1 MHCAA
6 RAAVKGF
13 LMRHRLHLAF
23 IVGVSFLV
31 ADCAAGLPDVQ
42 AARAGDREA
51 GGLASRQTH
60 WLSSEGPLEVIALD
74 HDPAH
79 LSKDACLEGGSLCNK
94 KRDDPYSA
102 GPDSST
108 PFVWSM
114 RTIVVAVGVAICALL
129 ANAAGIGGGPFYVPA
144 MNVGLGFDLKLCTG
158 LSHSIVVAGA
168 ISSVVYGLLQPS
180 PLDTSRPLLD
190 IDIAF
195 ALIPAMLFGVSF
207 GVLINPS
214 MPEWLQTILLGILLV
229 VVTHKTY
236 KKGCKQWQ
244 AEAASKAGQS
254 RNGDDDDTRASL
266 LESGP
271 SPTAAKRRWKRAVS
285 LSLNSDID
293 EHISSAHREEV
304 ENEGTLAATL
314 DSTEHWFAAIV
325 RRIPWI
331 KLAILVALWAAF
343 LALQLKKAHHGNCTA
358 PFAALVAI
366 QAVLLAAVTAAF
378 VYHQSRKAGMHPD
391 HLDSQLRKLMTA
403 KAPSERGGVDD
414 PQPSIRNLTIVVS
427 LVAVSGFA
435 AGLLGIGGAL
445 IFNPFLLSMGVH
457 PQVVASTAVLIIL
470 FGSSS
475 ISLSFLMKGML
486 NVSYVM
492 VYAPIA
498 CVGSLIG
505 VTFIGWAVRKSGR
518 ASIIVLMMSGIIAAG
533 TIATL
538 VFGGLKSYH
547 EIQAGEGIG
556 FKPFCQD
563 LTSH

>member
-1 MHCAA
+1 MRYRLQLAIVVGISFLAAGCAA
-6 RAAVKGF
+6 DLR
-13 LMRHRLHLAF
+13 
-23 IVGVSFLV
+23 
-31 ADCAAGLPDVQ
+31 DVQ
-42 AARAGDREA
+42 IARAGDRTA
-51 GGLASRQTH
+51 GGLGSRQPH
-60 WLSSEGPLEVIALD
+60 WPSAEGPLEVTVLD
-74 HDPAH
+74 HGSAH
-79 LSKDACLEGGSLCNK
+79 LSKDACLQGGRLCNK
-94 KRDDPYSA
+94 NRDDPYSA
-102 GPDSST
+102 GPDAST

-114 RTIVVAVGVAICALL
+114 RTIVVAVGVAACALL

-168 ISSVVYGLLQPS
+168 IASVVYGLIQPS
-180 PLDTSRPLLD
+180 PLDASRPLID

-207 GVLINPS
+207 GVLVNPS
-214 MPEWLQTILLGILLV
+214 MPEWLQTILLGVLLV
-229 VVTHKTY
+229 VVTRKTY

-244 AEAASKAGQS
+244 DEAASKAASS
-254 RNGDDDDTRASL
+254 RGGGEDDTRASL

-271 SPTAAKRRWKRAVS
+271 SPSAVNRPWKRAVS

-293 EHISSAHREEV
+293 EHISSAHTEEL
-304 ENEGTLAATL
+304 EDESAIAATFRA
-314 DSTEHWFAAIV
+314 TEHWFIAIV

-331 KLAILVALWAAF
+331 KLAILVALWGAF
-343 LALQLKKAHHGNCTA
+343 LALQLKKAQHGNCTA
-358 PFAALVAI
+358 PFAVLVAS

-378 VYHQSRKAGMHPD
+378 VYYQSRQPAMQSD
-391 HLDSQLRKLMTA
+391 HLDNQLRKLITA

-414 PQPSIRNLTIVVS
+414 PQPSTRNLAIVVG
-427 LVAVSGFA
+427 LVAVSGFV

-445 IFNPFLLSMGVH
+445 IFNPFMLSMGVH

-498 CVGSLIG
+498 CIASLIG

-518 ASIIVLMMSGIIAAG
+518 ASIIVLMMSAIIAAG

-547 EIQAGEGIG
+547 EIQAGEGFG

-563 LTSH
+563 LNSH